1 MPTHAERISA
11 SHEETE
17 LEGHDASVEAH
28 SPGGTQAHTLLSAS
42 VEADA
47 APTPETHEAE
57 AESVA
62 PLASDVESDIV
73 QEAVETG
80 DLAALT
86 DAAKPAKAKGKAS
99 VGGKVLGGLKQLE
112 KPSGMALNTLLGPL
126 QFLRKSYRKDQSD
139 AWSKNYGNPALMHFK
154 ISVLLGQVGSVS
166 AWGGLITGLA
176 AAILAATGVGV
187 PIAASFAAASSILCF
202 TATVSL
208 AANAGVKSLQSI
220 GGLIQSTAYSGKE
233 ASAIRW
239 RALNDLLQG
248 MVSLGGAMVG
258 GYMAQANGGSFA
270 SPIESQVNTANSTAA
285 AMSKQGG
292 GAVQDFGLK
301 SLAGQGFNNAGDI
314 LLAGGN
320 AAEESIQTTR
330 DSDGDSQDILPA
342 LEQALDEAESAVHEE
357 QVQNTRDTQSIDE
370 VLPQLE
376 ETVEELQELSSEDPA
391 TRAESAMNGD
401 LDPVEEH
408 IEGEEEERPLKERVE
423 GYGDQL
429 DKSES
434 AETEAGDAA
443 VEKTAREAEEAQ
455 KESRKQKKKPKT
467 WWGRLKSRV
476 KRFFKG
482 IAKRAK
488 KKAAEVPKK
497 LISIEP
503 SQVEELNT
511 FKEHLEQDRAERP
524 QLEAALDQE
533 AALIQKI
540 KDHIPDTES

>member
-1 MPTHAERISA
+1 MSNRAEGRSKI
-11 SHEETE
+11 
-17 LEGHDASVEAH
+17 
-28 SPGGTQAHTLLSAS
+28 P
-42 VEADA
+42 
-47 APTPETHEAE
+47 AE
-57 AESVA
+57 V
-62 PLASDVESDIV
+62 
-73 QEAVETG
+73 
-80 DLAALT
+80 
-86 DAAKPAKAKGKAS
+86 
-99 VGGKVLGGLKQLE
+99 
-112 KPSGMALNTLLGPL
+112 
-126 QFLRKSYRKDQSD
+126 
-139 AWSKNYGNPALMHFK
+139 
-154 ISVLLGQVGSVS
+154 
-166 AWGGLITGLA
+166 
-176 AAILAATGVGV
+176 
-187 PIAASFAAASSILCF
+187 
-202 TATVSL
+202 
-208 AANAGVKSLQSI
+208 
-220 GGLIQSTAYSGKE
+220 
-233 ASAIRW
+233 
-239 RALNDLLQG
+239 
-248 MVSLGGAMVG
+248 
-258 GYMAQANGGSFA
+258 
-270 SPIESQVNTANSTAA
+270 
-285 AMSKQGG
+285 
-292 GAVQDFGLK
+292 
-301 SLAGQGFNNAGDI
+301 LAGQGFNNAGDI
-314 LLAGGN
+314 LLA
-320 AAEESIQTTR
+320 EETPQRIKQTTR
-330 DSDGDSQDILPA
+330 DSDGDSQTSCQR
-342 LEQALDEAESAVHEE
+342 EQALDEAESAVHEE